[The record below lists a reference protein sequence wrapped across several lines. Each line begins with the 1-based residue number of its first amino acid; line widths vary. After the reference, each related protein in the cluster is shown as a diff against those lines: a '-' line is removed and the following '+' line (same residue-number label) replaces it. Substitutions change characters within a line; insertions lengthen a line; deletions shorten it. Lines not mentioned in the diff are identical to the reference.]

1 MKWNVALRN
10 RFENPFLAFHKD
22 FDEAFGNLFSL
33 KPVRATSLLES
44 RWQPKINVEEDAGR
58 IHVKAEL
65 PGINESDLDVT
76 FADNV
81 LTIAG
86 EKKEEEEEKKEKD
99 GRYIISERFF
109 GSFSRSLTL
118 PAGVDADK
126 IKANF
131 KDGVLNIEIPL
142 EESKQSKKIEIH

>member
-1 MKWNVALRN
+1 MKWNIALRN
-10 RFENPFLAFHKD
+10 MLEDPFLTLYKD
-22 FDEAFGNLFSL
+22 FDETFGNLFSL
-33 KPVRATSLLES
+33 KPVRTASLLES
-44 RWQPKINVEEDAGR
+44 KWQPRINVEEDSGR
-58 IHVKAEL
+58 LHIKAEL
-65 PGINESDLDVT
+65 PGINESDLNVT
-76 FADNV
+76 FTDNV

-86 EKKEEEEEKKEKD
+86 EKKEEEEKKEKD

-142 EESKQSKKIEIH
+142 EESKQSKKIEIQ